1 MRNGIGGFGPY
12 TTGFV
17 HKGHCILAD
26 FWAFLTM
33 VPVIAAFSLRIAYPM
48 VRELFALF
56 LGFIL
61 WTAAWG
67 GGGTLLSGLYT
78 GPENAFVIP
87 EMQAILLV
95 YSVICSVV
103 TGLMMG
109 ALCRRRETV
118 LLLAILLVAPYPFL
132 FTNAAEPVP
141 LAFSLPF
148 ILAIVPSVLL
158 GAQAWLRV
166 AKRLEE

>member
-1 MRNGIGGFGPY
+1 M
-12 TTGFV
+12 
-17 HKGHCILAD
+17 
-26 FWAFLTM
+26 
-33 VPVIAAFSLRIAYPM
+33 AYPM

-67 GGGTLLSGLYT
+67 GGGTVLAGLHSGP
-78 GPENAFVIP
+78 GNAFAIP
-87 EMQAILLV
+87 EMQALLLI
-95 YSVICSVV
+95 YSVLCSVI
-103 TGLMMG
+103 TGMMMG
-109 ALCRRRETV
+109 VLCRRRETV

-132 FTNAAEPVP
+132 FTNSAEPVP

-166 AKRLEE
+166 AKRLEG

>member
-1 MRNGIGGFGPY
+1 
-12 TTGFV
+12 
-17 HKGHCILAD
+17 
-26 FWAFLTM
+26 
-33 VPVIAAFSLRIAYPM
+33 M

-67 GGGTLLSGLYT
+67 GGGTVLSGLHS
-78 GPENAFVIP
+78 GPGNAFAVP
-87 EMQAILLV
+87 EMQAVMLV
-95 YSVICSVV
+95 YSVVCSVM

-132 FTNAAEPVP
+132 FSNAAEPVP
-141 LAFSLPF
+141 MAFSVPF

-158 GAQAWLRV
+158 GAQAWSRV

>member
-1 MRNGIGGFGPY
+1 
-12 TTGFV
+12 
-17 HKGHCILAD
+17 
-26 FWAFLTM
+26 
-33 VPVIAAFSLRIAYPM
+33 M

-67 GGGTLLSGLYT
+67 GGGTVLSGLHA
-78 GPENAFVIP
+78 GPGTAFAVP
-87 EMQAILLV
+87 EMQAVLLV
-95 YSVICSVV
+95 YSVLCSVV
-103 TGLMMG
+103 TGLLMG

-132 FTNAAEPVP
+132 FSNAAEPVP
-141 LAFSLPF
+141 MAFSVPF

-158 GAQAWLRV
+158 GAQAWSRV
-166 AKRLEE
+166 AKRLEQ